1 MHAQEPENGINSMIS
16 EDLQKQIDECIEKLN
31 TEDVNIMIGM
41 KIKMDNCSLSQV
53 NTRNDDPTDTKHFRR
68 YLRSVA
74 FRKIL
79 KDVNGYLYLNCK
91 HEYVEDTIDIDPDRS
106 QSIKYCNK
114 CMLTF

>member
-1 MHAQEPENGINSMIS
+1 MNTMEPDNENNSMINK
-16 EDLQKQIDECIEKLN
+16 DLQKQIDECVEKFN

-41 KIKMDNCSLSQV
+41 KIKMDACSLAQD
-53 NTRNDDPTDTKHFRR
+53 TTKNDDPTDQKHFRR

-74 FRKIL
+74 FRRIL

-106 QSIKYCNK
+106 QTIKYCNR

>member
-1 MHAQEPENGINSMIS
+1 MNANEPSNGMFC
-16 EDLQKQIDECIEKLN
+16 EEFQKQINETYCERLN

-41 KIKMDNCSLSQV
+41 KIKMDACSLAQY
-53 NTRNDDPTDTKHFRR
+53 TTKNDDPNDDQKHFRR

-74 FRKIL
+74 FCRIL

-91 HEYVEDTIDIDPDRS
+91 HEYVEDTIDNDPDRS
-106 QSIKYCNK
+106 QTIKYCNR